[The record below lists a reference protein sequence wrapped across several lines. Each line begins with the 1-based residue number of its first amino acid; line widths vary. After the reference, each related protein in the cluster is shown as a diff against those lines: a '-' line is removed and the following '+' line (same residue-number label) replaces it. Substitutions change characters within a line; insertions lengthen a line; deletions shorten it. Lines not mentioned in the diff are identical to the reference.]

1 MTENNYCM
9 IRFVQEDI
17 PAFHDPITMTYLIEL
32 KNWEATEEI
41 ATDIA
46 TDISGLK
53 KFLDMAIFNGFHSY
67 GDEEYKSLEKNY
79 GNIVEEL
86 KHTEYLGRYEKASYE
101 DKITWLVEYYG
112 QVRVMYNVKHVV
124 TGKCVSI
131 K

>member
-1 MTENNYCM
+1 MWAMSESGETPHP
-9 IRFVQEDI
+9 R
-17 PAFHDPITMTYLIEL
+17 EL
-32 KNWEATEEI
+32 KVSDMQEPSPNWEATEEI

-53 KFLDMAIFNGFHSY
+53 HFLDMAIFNGFRSY
-67 GDEEYKSLEKNY
+67 GDEEYKELEKNY
-79 GNIVEEL
+79 GNIVNEL
-86 KHTEYLGRYEKASYE
+86 KHTEYLQRYEKASYE

-124 TGKCVSI
+124 TGKCISI